1 MYPRH
6 IITCHFLACGHCVL
20 LTSAVILVTK
30 SIRCFINCCE
40 MFFKKFGE
48 EELTAV
54 GFHKGN
60 ILEND
65 FFVHI
70 KEIRMHF

>member
-6 IITCHFLACGHCVL
+6 IITCYFLACGHCVL

-40 MFFKKFGE
+40 MFLKKFGE

-54 GFHKGN
+54 CFHKEN
-60 ILEND
+60 ILENI
-65 FFVHI
+65 FFL
-70 KEIRMHF
+70 R